1 MVEQKEKENMRF
13 RLSTVLL
20 ICCLC
25 AFSASLS
32 AQNGSHR
39 LTRENISLVVPDDW
53 LATKLG
59 KKLGD
64 YGLRIKKTGN
74 VAFVEI
80 NCIRKAVNT
89 ESKITTLASERSGK
103 ESFEYMQIDEISD
116 AKLGKLSAKK
126 LVYTNTFLTDTYRG
140 GIYGLTDNGYT
151 YTIEYYG
158 ADTPEGRS
166 EIEKILRSIKIDKP
180 LAEQNIVEMSE
191 EFVPSD
197 WNQYPEEQTASETEN
212 ENVEKPE
219 KKSKTKEE
227 KLSKEEKKSEKEKAK
242 RLKEETKK
250 VEEKQKALE
259 KKKQQAEKDAKK
271 ADYERKKA
279 EKQLLKERKKRADAE
294 QKAEQKRKKAM
305 KAKKDESETRDALDK
320 VQK

>member
-1 MVEQKEKENMRF
+1 MVEQKEKANMRF
-13 RLSTVLL
+13 KLSTLL
-20 ICCLC
+20 FVCCLC
-25 AFSASLS
+25 VFPLSLL
-32 AQNGSHR
+32 AQSGTHR

-64 YGLRIKKTGN
+64 YGLRIKKTGGA
-74 VAFVEI
+74 AFVEI

-89 ESKITTLASERSGK
+89 ESKITTLASERSNK
-103 ESFEYMQIDEISD
+103 ESFEYMQIDEVSD
-116 AKLGKLSAKK
+116 AKLGKLNAKK

-140 GIYGLTDNGYT
+140 GIYGLVDNGYT

-191 EFVPSD
+191 TFVPTD
-197 WNQYPEEQTASETEN
+197 WNQYSEEETAAETESDQ
-212 ENVEKPE
+212 VEKAP

-227 KLSKEEKKSEKEKAK
+227 KLSKEEKKAEKEKAK

-259 KKKQQAEKDAKK
+259 KKKKEAEKAAKK
-271 ADYERKKA
+271 ADNERKKA
-279 EKQLLKERKKRADAE
+279 EKQLLKEQKKQADAE
-294 QKAEQKRKKAM
+294 RRAEEKRKKAM
-305 KAKKDESETRDALDK
+305 KAKKDDSETRDALDK